1 MGQSLLL
8 FLYGRNKVGD
18 DLIAGWNVRHWFRT
32 LALGSG
38 LDSFIVTTTYC

>member
-18 DLIAGWNVRHWFRT
+18 DLIAGWNVRHGFRT

-38 LDSFIVTTTYC
+38 LDSFIVSTTYC